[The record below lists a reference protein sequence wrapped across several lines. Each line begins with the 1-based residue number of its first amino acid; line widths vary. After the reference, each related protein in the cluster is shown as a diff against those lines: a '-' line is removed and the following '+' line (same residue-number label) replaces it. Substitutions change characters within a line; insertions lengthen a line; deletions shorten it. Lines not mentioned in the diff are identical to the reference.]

1 MKKTIIFVTT
11 STSGGGA
18 EKVLVNIIN
27 SLAVLSKYKIILI
40 ITSSAPIPKN
50 LESGIIIKRLHKSKA
65 HNAFKYLY
73 REIISIKPDYI
84 FTTSSNIF
92 YMLFTI
98 KKVCRLNSKIY
109 VRVTVTPSEQIICS
123 WKNKL
128 IYAINQITYRHADL
142 IIAQTKYMK
151 NDLCNKYHINPNK
164 IKVIRNIIDYKNL
177 DKAIANNIT
186 CYKNSD
192 YNIVASGALYSV
204 KGFDILINAFALASR
219 EIHNAQLYI
228 LGKERYELGYQ
239 KYLENLIEL
248 LGLTNKVHLLGYK
261 ENPYPYYKDA
271 DLFVLSSRT
280 EGYPNVVLEA
290 LYYGTPVIATDC
302 VDFSGVIVEGINGYV
317 IKRESIKDM
326 YKAIMLAHDNLRK
339 PITYI
344 PIENFDYSKIF
355 V

>member
-1 MKKTIIFVTT
+1 MKTIIFVAT
-11 STSGGGA
+11 STNGGGA
-18 EKVLVNIIN
+18 EKVLINIIN

-50 LESGIIIKRLHKSKA
+50 LDPGVIVKRLCKPNARK
-65 HNAFKYLY
+65 AFKYLFK
-73 REIISIKPDYI
+73 EIKTIRPNYM

-92 YMLFTI
+92 YMLFAI

-109 VRVTVTPSEQIICS
+109 VRVAVTPSEQIVRG

-128 IYAINQITYRHADL
+128 MNSINKITYRHADL

-151 NDLCNKYHINPNK
+151 NDLCNKYHINSKK
-164 IKVIRNIIDYKNL
+164 IKVIRNIVDFDNL
-177 DKAIANNIT
+177 DKAVINNTT

-204 KGFDILINAFALASR
+204 KGFDILIKAFALVSR
-219 EIHNAQLYI
+219 KIHNAQLYI
-228 LGKERYELGYQ
+228 LGKERYEFGYQ

-248 LGLTNKVHLLGYK
+248 LGLTSRVHLLGYK
-261 ENPYPYYKDA
+261 ENPYPYYKNA

-302 VDFSGVIVEGINGYV
+302 VDFSGVIVHGMNGFV
-317 IKRESIKDM
+317 IKRESIEDM
-326 YKAIMLAHDNLRK
+326 YEAIMLAYNNLRK
-339 PITYI
+339 PIIRI
-344 PIENFDYSKIF
+344 PIVNFDYSKIF